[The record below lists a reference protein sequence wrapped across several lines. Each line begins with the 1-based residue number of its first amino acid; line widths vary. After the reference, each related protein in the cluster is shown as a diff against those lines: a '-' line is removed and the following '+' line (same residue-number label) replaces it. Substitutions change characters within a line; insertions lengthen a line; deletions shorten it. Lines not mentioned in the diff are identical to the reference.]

1 MTRELTEDLAG
12 LVKKIDSLVE
22 KNKGKQMRSF
32 VVLLTDDPASAE
44 KELQAFAK
52 KHGISNVPLTFFE
65 GVTGPPK
72 YKIAKDAAVTVM
84 LWRNLKVAANHSY
97 AKGALNTKTAQKVLD
112 STSKI
117 LN

>member
-12 LVKKIDSLVE
+12 LVKKIDALVE
-22 KNKGKQMRSF
+22 KNKGQQMKSF
-32 VVLLTDDPASAE
+32 VVLLTDDPDSAE

-72 YKIAKDAAVTVM
+72 YNIAKDAAVTVM
-84 LWRNLKVAANHSY
+84 LWRNLKVEANHSY
-97 AKGALNTKTAQKVLD
+97 AKGALNTKAAQKVVD

>member
-1 MTRELTEDLAG
+1 MAG
-12 LVKKIDSLVE
+12 LVKKVDSLVE

-32 VVLLTDDPASAE
+32 VVLLTDDPDGAE

-52 KHGISNVPLTFFE
+52 KHGISNIPLTFFE
-65 GVTGPPK
+65 GVTGPPN
-72 YKIAKDAAVTVM
+72 YKIAKDADVTVM
-84 LWRNLKVAANHSY
+84 LWRGRVVSTNHSF
-97 AKGALNTKTAQKVLD
+97 AKGGLTTKTAQKILD

>member
-1 MTRELTEDLAG
+1 LTEDLAG
-12 LVKKIDSLVE
+12 LVKKIDALVE
-22 KNKGKQMRSF
+22 KNKGQQMKSF
-32 VVLLTDDPASAE
+32 VVLLTDDPDGAE

-52 KHGISNVPLTFFE
+52 KHGISNIPLTFFE
-65 GVTGPPK
+65 GVAGPPN
-72 YKIAKDAAVTVM
+72 YKISKDAEVTVM

-97 AKGALNTKTAQKVLD
+97 AKGALTSKTSQKVVD

>member
-1 MTRELTEDLAG
+1 MTRELTDDLAG
-12 LVKKIDSLVE
+12 LVKKIDALVE
-22 KNKGKQMRSF
+22 KNKGQQMKSF
-32 VVLLTDDPASAE
+32 VVLLTDDPDGAE

-52 KHGISNVPLTFFE
+52 KHGISNIPLTFYE
-65 GVTGPPK
+65 GVAGPPN
-72 YKIAKDAAVTVM
+72 YKIAKDAEVTVM

-97 AKGALNTKTAQKVLD
+97 AKGDLTSKTSQKVVD

>member
-1 MTRELTEDLAG
+1 VTRELTDDLAG
-12 LVKKIDSLVE
+12 LVKKIDALVE
-22 KNKGKQMRSF
+22 KNKGQQMKSF
-32 VVLLTDDPASAE
+32 VVLLTDDPDGAE

-52 KHGISNVPLTFFE
+52 KHGISNIPLTFFE

-84 LWRNLKVAANHSY
+84 LWRNLKVEANHSY
-97 AKGALNTKTAQKVLD
+97 AKGALNTKTAQKVVD

>member
-1 MTRELTEDLAG
+1 VTRELTDDLAG
-12 LVKKIDSLVE
+12 LVKKIDALVE
-22 KNKGKQMRSF
+22 KNKGQQMKSF
-32 VVLLTDDPASAE
+32 VVLLTDDPDGAE

-72 YKIAKDAAVTVM
+72 YNIAKDAAVTVM
-84 LWRNLKVAANHSY
+84 LWRNLKVEANHSY
-97 AKGALNTKTAQKVLD
+97 AKGALNTKTAQKVVD